1 MTGVSIS
8 TFKVPLSSIV
18 IEIPWGIYIT
28 PAVLIMKILINSEF
42 FIVNGGISVRLYN
55 YVSSVLSCVL

>member
-18 IEIPWGIYIT
+18 IEITWGIYT
-28 PAVLIMKILINSEF
+28 SPAVLIMKILINSEF
-42 FIVNGGISVRLYN
+42 FIVNGVISVGLYN